1 MPVSRSIDRK
11 STRLH
16 SSHTEIYTFP
26 YTTLFRSMLR
36 DPRVYE
42 DQRIPFSRN
51 LIVDPRAVD
60 LVHACLPKHRSEE
73 HTSALQSH
81 RDLHLSLHDALPI
94 YAPRSPRVRGP
105 ADPLLP
111 QPHSRSARR

>member
-60 LVHACLPKHRSEE
+60 LVHACLPKHLFPFPDTL
-73 HTSALQSH
+73 TSPPAPGSYSASMGH
-81 RDLHLSLHDALPI
+81 SYEDARLPARGQ
-94 YAPRSPRVRGP
+94 YTLPASAAQEGQPR
-105 ADPLLP
+105 A
-111 QPHSRSARR
+111 